1 MTLLREQKTSHSLE
15 QILANIILDKG
26 LTPRM
31 LTVSENS
38 VIKAEKKNQQGRKE
52 HENLCRDDRSAHK
65 KFLSC
70 VSCWGNKCSTRTSQ
84 HWLKW
89 LKLGIC
95 PYQV

>member
-38 VIKAEKKNQQGRKE
+38 VIKAEKKKQGREE
-52 HENLCRDDRSAHK
+52 HEN
-65 KFLSC
+65 
-70 VSCWGNKCSTRTSQ
+70 
-84 HWLKW
+84 
-89 LKLGIC
+89 
-95 PYQV
+95 